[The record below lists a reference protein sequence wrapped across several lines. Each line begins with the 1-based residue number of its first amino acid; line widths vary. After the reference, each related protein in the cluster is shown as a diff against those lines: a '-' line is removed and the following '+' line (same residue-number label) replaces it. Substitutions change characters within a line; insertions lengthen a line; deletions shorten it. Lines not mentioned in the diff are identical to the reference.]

1 VTALYVYGVTRASSS
16 FRATE
21 GIGGAPVELVVS
33 GDVAA
38 LTSPLM
44 REARARKADLVRHSA
59 VLQDAAGEAPV
70 LPLRFGTVF
79 ESREAVEEELLHARH
94 DDLNRLLD
102 EFEGAVELD
111 LKVSYRDQDAVLRE
125 VVERNPQ
132 IARLNEATRRVGGDA
147 AYFDRIRLG
156 ELVGAAVAARRDDE
170 AGALLSR
177 LEPLALDV
185 RVEPEAAPHEV
196 VKAAFL
202 VAREHAA
209 AFDAEA
215 EALAR
220 ERSEELVVKL
230 VGPLPPFSFVALTGH
245 ESAAP
250 VR

>member
-16 FRATE
+16 FGATD

-38 LTSPLM
+38 VASALAT
-44 REARARKADLVRHSA
+44 EARARKADLVRHSA
-59 VLQDAAGEAPV
+59 VLQDAAGAAPV

-79 ESREAVEEELLHARH
+79 ESREAVEEELLQPRH
-94 DDLNRLLD
+94 EELSRLLD
-102 EFEGAVELD
+102 EFEGTVELD
-111 LKVSYRDQDAVLRE
+111 LKVSYRDQDAMLRE
-125 VVERNPQ
+125 VVNRNPQ
-132 IARLNEATRRVGGDA
+132 IARLNEATRVGGDA

-156 ELVGAAVAARRDDE
+156 ELVGAAVAARRDRD
-170 AGALLSR
+170 AGALLAR
-177 LEPLALDV
+177 LEPLTLDA
-185 RVEPEAAPHEV
+185 RVEPDVAAHEV
-196 VKAAFL
+196 LKAAFL
-202 VAREHAA
+202 VAREQAA

-220 ERSEELVVKL
+220 ERSEELVLKL
-230 VGPLPPFSFVALTGH
+230 VGPLPPFSFVALTRH